1 MLCLPV
7 RTWLKKIHLSY
18 HLSQYDG
25 TASVYVESINV
36 NGQRNI
42 STAVYNS
49 AWAFNSVVLDFIYYS
64 E

>member
-42 STAVYNS
+42 SIAVYNS
-49 AWAFNSVVLDFIYYS
+49 AWAL
-64 E
+64 